1 MCFYFFLFEKVES
14 FRISQILS
22 LIWSCKRLETNY
34 LGKTIAFLFY
44 SDQNDKWRFPTIK
57 ELEDLSTRCQK
68 MSNFLQDDKTRS
80 NLLSVLKRFLI
91 ISARW
96 FNLRNFFLAEIEPA
110 GLSCEE
116 EPSLAITVCTFHK
129 TCRQTVPLEAITR
142 IRVGC

>member
-14 FRISQILS
+14 FRISKILS

-80 NLLSVLKRFLI
+80 NLLSVFKRFLI
-91 ISARW
+91 FSCAISFWQRSNLQVSPARK
-96 FNLRNFFLAEIEPA
+96 NRRL
-110 GLSCEE
+110 
-116 EPSLAITVCTFHK
+116 PSLCAHF
-129 TCRQTVPLEAITR
+129 TR
-142 IRVGC
+142 RVGKQCLWKQ